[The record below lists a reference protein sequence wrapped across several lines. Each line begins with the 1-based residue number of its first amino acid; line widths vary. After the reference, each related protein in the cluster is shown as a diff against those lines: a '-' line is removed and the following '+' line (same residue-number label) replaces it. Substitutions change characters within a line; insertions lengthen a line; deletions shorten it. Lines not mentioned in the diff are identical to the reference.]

1 MAHSISGVWVPA
13 LTPFD
18 KQLEPD
24 TARFIAYCRWLL
36 RQGANGLAVFGTTSE
51 ATSLSLAERQSLL
64 EKLIA
69 AGIPSAK
76 LLPGTGLPAL
86 PETVALTRHAVT
98 NGCAGVLM
106 LPPFYYKNL
115 SDDALADAYG
125 ETIERVA
132 DPRLRL
138 YLYHIP
144 QMSGVPITLGV
155 IERLLRRYPETV
167 VGIKDSSGNWENTK
181 AVLSHFPQL
190 ATFPATESRLLE
202 GMALGAAGC
211 ISASA
216 NMNIAMIRGLI
227 DALLAKDEF
236 AASKQQT
243 VSAVRQVMEKVPVIA
258 AMKALYAKSTVAAD
272 WAIVRP
278 PLTAFGDTV
287 LAAMIGDLEKAG
299 YDTPVALKGL
309 AG

>member
-1 MAHSISGVWVPA
+1 MVHPISGVWVPA

-18 KQLEPD
+18 SRLEPD
-24 TARFIAYCRWLL
+24 AVRFIAYCRWLL
-36 RQGANGLAVFGTTSE
+36 ERGANGLAVFGTTSE
-51 ATSLSLAERQSLL
+51 ATSLSLVERQSLL

-69 AGIPSAK
+69 AGIPPAK

-86 PETVALTRHAVT
+86 PETVALTRHAVA

-115 SDDALADAYG
+115 SDDALAGAYG
-125 ETIERVA
+125 ETIERVG
-132 DPRLRL
+132 DSRLRL

-181 AVLSHFPQL
+181 AVLFHFPQL
-190 ATFPATESRLLE
+190 TTFPATESRLLE

-216 NMNIAMIRGLI
+216 NMNIAMIRDLI
-227 DALLAKDEF
+227 DALLAKDKS
-236 AASKQQT
+236 AAEKQQT

-258 AMKALYAKSTVAAD
+258 AMKALYAKATGAAD

-278 PLTAFGDTV
+278 PLSGLDEASLAKLQAD
-287 LAAMIGDLEKAG
+287 LAAAG
-299 YDTPVALKGL
+299 FVAATALQGL
-309 AG
+309 PG

>member
-18 KQLEPD
+18 SRLEPD
-24 TARFIAYCRWLL
+24 AARFIAYCRWLL
-36 RQGANGLAVFGTTSE
+36 EKGANGLAVFGTTSE
-51 ATSLSLAERQSLL
+51 ATSLSLVERQSLL

-69 AGIPSAK
+69 AGIAPAK

-125 ETIERVA
+125 QAIERVG
-132 DPRLRL
+132 DSRLRL

-181 AVLSHFPQL
+181 AVLSNFPQL
-190 ATFPATESRLLE
+190 TTFPATESRLLE

-216 NMNIAMIRGLI
+216 NINIAMIRSLI
-227 DALLAKDEF
+227 DALLAKDTS
-236 AASKQQT
+236 AAAKQQT
-243 VSAVRQVMEKVPVIA
+243 VSAVRLVMEKVPVIA
-258 AMKALYAKSTVAAD
+258 AMKAVYAGATGASD

-278 PLTAFGDTV
+278 PLSGLDGAAVSKLQQDLVAAGFDAATA
-287 LAAMIGDLEKAG
+287 LH
-299 YDTPVALKGL
+299 GL
-309 AG
+309 PS